1 MMTPGD
7 VLWLFFM
14 FSALQ
19 PVLKQRLLEASRQRL
34 IAKIE
39 RQRNS
44 RVILLVHRQETMSI
58 LGFPVF
64 RYIDVNDSEEVLRAI
79 YLTDPAVPLDIVR
92 TPPEDWCWPRCK
104 SPAPF
109 TSIRAR

>member
-1 MMTPGD
+1 MTAGD

-19 PVLKQRLLEASRQRL
+19 PVLKQRFLEASRQRL
-34 IAKIE
+34 IARME
-39 RQRNS
+39 RQRKS

-64 RYIDVNDSEEVLRAI
+64 A
-79 YLTDPAVPLDIVR
+79 
-92 TPPEDWCWPRCK
+92 
-104 SPAPF
+104 
-109 TSIRAR
+109 TST